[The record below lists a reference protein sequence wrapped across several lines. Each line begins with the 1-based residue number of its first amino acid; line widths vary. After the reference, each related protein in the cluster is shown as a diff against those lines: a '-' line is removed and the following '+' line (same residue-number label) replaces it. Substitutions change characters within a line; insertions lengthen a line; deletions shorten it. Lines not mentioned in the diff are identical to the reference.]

1 MKCNFIKVFLF
12 AIAITFAAG
21 TEKQN
26 VSLGMFDDRTGFS
39 LLSYTYNVKQTE
51 MNEYF
56 VGVGTMVAAF
66 TASVGWKHYYIKS
79 KLSLSSVL
87 SAQYVMH
94 MGFMGFL
101 PMSAFTLE
109 YDLNKSI
116 TVKAGTMGG
125 MLLGGTSKESGGDV
139 VILPFVGFDFKF

>member
-1 MKCNFIKVFLF
+1 
-12 AIAITFAAG
+12 
-21 TEKQN
+21 
-26 VSLGMFDDRTGFS
+26 
-39 LLSYTYNVKQTE
+39 
-51 MNEYF
+51 MNKYF
-56 VGVGTMVAAF
+56 VGAGTMLYAF
-66 TASVGWKHYYIKS
+66 TGSVGWKHYYIKS

-101 PMSAFTLE
+101 PMSTFTLE

-116 TVKAGTMGG
+116 KVKAGTMGG

>member
-1 MKCNFIKVFLF
+1 MKCNFIKIILF
-12 AIAITFAAG
+12 TFIVAS
-21 TEKQN
+21 EKQN
-26 VSLGMFDDRTGFS
+26 LSLGMLDDRTGFS

-56 VGVGTMVAAF
+56 VGAGTMMLAF
-66 TASVGWKHYYIKS
+66 TGSVGWKHYYIKS

-116 TVKAGTMGG
+116 KVKVGTIGG
-125 MLLGGTSKESGGDV
+125 VLLGGTSKESGGDA